1 MAKNWPCDMTV
12 EEEERQT
19 VATYDAVMDELRDAG
34 TAQNVKIYR
43 RHGVTGDLFGVS
55 YARLNAL
62 KKRIKT
68 DHDLATALWASG
80 NHDARILATMIA
92 DPTRATPAGLD
103 AWLAGA
109 DNSTVVA
116 ALTRNVAGRLKP
128 PPWELV
134 ERWTASNE
142 EWTGAAGWDLLTV
155 LAMTDTAHDDA
166 YYEARLAEIERR
178 IGGSANRVRY
188 EMNNAVIAIG
198 GRNPALAAAATAAAG
213 RIGRVEVDH
222 GETGCKTPEAAAY
235 IERIWARKRPA
246 A

>member
-1 MAKNWPCDMTV
+1 MDVHEAMAQLET
-12 EEEERQT
+12 
-19 VATYDAVMDELRDAG
+19 LG
-34 TAQNVKIYR
+34 TEQNRKIYQ
-43 RHGVTGDLFGVS
+43 RHGARPPLFGVS
-55 YARLNAL
+55 YANFGKL
-62 KKRIKT
+62 KKQIKT
-68 DHDLATALWASG
+68 DHELALALWDTG

>member
-1 MAKNWPCDMTV
+1 M
-12 EEEERQT
+12 
-19 VATYDAVMDELRDAG
+19 ATYDDVMDELRAAG

-55 YARLNAL
+55 YAKLTAL

-68 DHDLATALWASG
+68 DHPLATALWASA

-92 DPTRATPAGLD
+92 DPQQTTPDTLD
-103 AWLAGA
+103 AWLADA
-109 DNSTVVA
+109 DYPPLVT
-116 ALTRNVAGRLKP
+116 ALTRNLAARLQP
-128 PPWELV
+128 APWDLV
-134 ERWTASNE
+134 DRWTASDAE
-142 EWTGAAGWDLLTV
+142 STATAGWDLLSV
-155 LAMTDTAHDDA
+155 LATTDTAHDDA
-166 YYEARLAEIERR
+166 YYEGRLAEIERR
-178 IGGSANRVRY
+178 IHGSANRVRY

-198 GRNPALAAAATAAAG
+198 GRNPALAAAATATAE

-235 IERIWARKRPA
+235 IARIWARKRPA